1 MLCPSHLTAM
11 LYTVF
16 MKKKKTKLCA
26 TQTLRK
32 MYQNIMISGMTSVHY
47 VEQSQMHQAY
57 PLKG

>member
-1 MLCPSHLTAM
+1 MPITLNCYA
-11 LYTVF
+11 LYSF
-16 MKKKKTKLCA
+16 HEKKKKKLCA